1 LGATRAGEA
10 GAEFKWDDGTPLTDA
25 NWGQGEPK
33 PQASTIDYNNFYFL
47 DKDLTKGSTE
57 IAVDLNGVDEP
68 QPGDTFLIDAGSDRQ
83 EAVVVAGFGNST
95 TTTTTP
101 TTTTTTPYSAQGNS
115 TTTTTTTTTEQ
126 QQLIQVRSHV
136 FADAAGQNSDGRTRK
151 VIFVKLEG
159 PLVYDHSRYTYVNP
173 VEYEADYL
181 CVVRDFSSPDFG
193 KWFVCPKGEEQLS
206 LICCACNGDS
216 LQMPVR

>member
-1 LGATRAGEA
+1 LGGTRAGEA
-10 GAEFKWDDGTPLTDA
+10 GAEFKWDDGTPMTDT
-25 NWGQGEPK
+25 NWAQGEPK
-33 PQASTIDYNNFYFL
+33 PQAYTSGDKFFFL
-47 DKDLTKGSTE
+47 DEDLTKGSTE
-57 IAVDLNGVDEP
+57 IAVDLNGADEP
-68 QPGDTFLIDAGSDRQ
+68 QPGDTLLIEAGYDRQ

-101 TTTTTTPYSAQGNS
+101 TTTTTTPYPAQGNS
-115 TTTTTTTTTEQ
+115 TTTTTTTTEQ

-159 PLVYDHSRYTYVNP
+159 PLLYDHQRYAYVNSI
-173 VEYEADYL
+173 EYEADYL

-193 KWFVCPKGEEQLS
+193 KWYVCPKGEEPLS
-206 LICCACNGDS
+206 LICCACSGNS